1 MELQE
6 SKNIITESKNIY
18 LMTSQ
23 EPEAITSTLALFY
36 TLKELNKNVNLIID
50 TLPENLKF
58 LAPSLDFI
66 SYPKN
71 FVISVPNNVAQIS
84 QIYYEKNND
93 ALKIHL
99 TLESGNIKKDNISFY
114 FSEAKPDLI
123 ITIGIKD
130 YQKELSDKLNSFGFL
145 LDSPI
150 LNIDSSPLEK
160 GERVD
165 ASADSAQDSQDNQKF
180 GKINLL
186 GDCSLTEAVFALIKD
201 ASEESIKKEPAI
213 CLLTGLVFYTENF
226 RNKLTAGIFQI
237 ASDLMKNGAD
247 LQEITKNLSPA

>member
-1 MELQE
+1 ME
-6 SKNIITESKNIY
+6 NIIEAKQITADSKNIY
-18 LMTSQ
+18 LIPSQ
-23 EPEAITSTLALFY
+23 EPEAITSALALFY
-36 TLKELNKNVNLIID
+36 TLKESGKNVNLIID

-99 TLESGNIKKDNISFY
+99 TLENGNIKKDNIAFY
-114 FSEAKPDLI
+114 FSETKPDLI
-123 ITIGIKD
+123 ITIGVKD
-130 YQKELSDKLNSFGFL
+130 YSKELSDKLNSFGFL

-150 LNIDSSPLEK
+150 LNIDSSSSAKDE
-160 GERVD
+160 GVD
-165 ASADSAQDSQDNQKF
+165 ASQNNKKF

-186 GDCSLTEAVFALIKD
+186 GQNSLSEIIFSLIENINK
-201 ASEESIKKEPAI
+201 ESAT
-213 CLLTGLVFYTENF
+213 CLLSGLVFYTENF
-226 RNKLTAGIFQI
+226 KNKLTAEIFQT
-237 ASDLMKNGAD
+237 ASDLMRKGAD
-247 LQEITKNLSPA
+247 LKDITNNIKLN